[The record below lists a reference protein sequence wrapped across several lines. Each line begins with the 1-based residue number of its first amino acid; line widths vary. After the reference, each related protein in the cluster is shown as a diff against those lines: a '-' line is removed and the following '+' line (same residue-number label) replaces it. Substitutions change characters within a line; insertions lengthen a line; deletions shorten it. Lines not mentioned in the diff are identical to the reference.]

1 VDAFEHFFG
10 LCPLTPVA
18 VDDGNELRAA
28 HRAMLELAIEA
39 QPANLSWSLAER
51 SVERSRP

>member
-1 VDAFEHFFG
+1 VDAYEHFFG

-18 VDDGNELRAA
+18 GDDRSERRAA

-51 SVERSRP
+51 RADRRRP